1 MMTVASVRSKLFN
14 EKRVE
19 ESNKLLLALCILF
32 GLSSSLQ
39 KFGVFDI
46 MNKGIIGLLCLITLA
61 LFCQRPQPK
70 TSFLILSMTAMLH
83 AIAFAFPVSSKE
95 GIATYFMFAF
105 WVLFW
110 LYVLCNVGDFIKVAY
125 RSRRFLWRVL
135 TLWTAVTTVSFF
147 LPMCYKLG
155 WGGTRY
161 FTSFTTD
168 SFEVAPVALF
178 MLSLNILLY
187 TFDRNKVKAL
197 LFSIVP
203 LACVFAAGTR
213 TYLVVVAVE
222 FIILLR
228 LMVRSRGAFAALFTV
243 CVVCFVGIAAISNI
257 GQKFESA
264 TLDTAS
270 DMSVF
275 LEVFTNGRSEFWAVD
290 MEAFL
295 ASDWFTM
302 LFGHGF
308 SYVYE
313 LNQSAI
319 GMRLYAHNDFINLL
333 LNFGIVGLSVYFA
346 VFVPVLAKLKSKC
359 GLLVCL
365 LFGFMWLFN
374 AFFNML
380 YVYVIAVIGMGV
392 IAMALLFAD
401 VVSDE
406 REEVV
411 SS

>member
-1 MMTVASVRSKLFN
+1 MATIANIRSRIFDA
-14 EKRVE
+14 KRVE
-19 ESNKLLLALCILF
+19 GSNKILLMLCILF

-39 KFGVFDI
+39 KFGVFDLV
-46 MNKGIIGLLCLITLA
+46 NKGIIGVLCLVTLA
-61 LFCQRPQPK
+61 LFCQKPQPK
-70 TSFLILSMTAMLH
+70 SSFLILSITAMLH
-83 AIAFAFPVSSKE
+83 VISFAFPISPKE

-110 LYVLCNVGDFIKVAY
+110 LYVLCNVKDFIKIAY
-125 RSRRFLWRVL
+125 DSRQFLQGVML
-135 TLWTAVTTVSFF
+135 LWTIVTTLSFF

-168 SFEVAPVALF
+168 SFEIAPVALF

-187 TFDRNKVKAL
+187 VLERNKAKAL
-197 LFSIVP
+197 LFSVVP

-228 LMVRSRGAFAALFTV
+228 LMVKSKGAFVAIFLA
-243 CVVCFVGIAAISNI
+243 CIVCFVGVASVTNI

-264 TLDTAS
+264 TLSNAS
-270 DMSVF
+270 DIAVF
-275 LEVFTNGRSEFWAVD
+275 LEVFTNGRSEFWAID
-290 MEAFL
+290 MQAFL

-308 SYVYE
+308 SYVYD
-313 LNQSAI
+313 LNQSEI

-333 LNFGIVGLSVYFA
+333 LNFGIVGLGVYFA
-346 VFVPVLAKLKSKC
+346 VFLPVLAKIKSRC
-359 GLLVCL
+359 GLFMCL

-380 YVYVIAVIGMGV
+380 YVYVVAVIGMGF
-392 IAMALLFAD
+392 IAMALLFR
-401 VVSDE
+401 DE
-406 REEVV
+406 CVQRD
-411 SS
+411 